1 MICSIISIL
10 FILQGVIYSQDA
22 APSKKSAGN
31 KAEVNSSPDE
41 DASRD
46 IRIPRMYKRLAAA
59 IKSLKLQPDQEGKLT
74 FIISS
79 GNYYDFFDRVPMVY
93 YKKAFVY
100 LTQDRINKI
109 VFEYYQYNMASQV
122 REVKTYTT
130 TAPESDDLKS
140 LAVEYTANTGEKEKF
155 TVAELQKKNS
165 QTDIVSQYFA
175 YYLALVYRLE
185 LYKDKTVNT
194 ESSKIDRTVQ
204 IGD

>member
-1 MICSIISIL
+1 MICSIIVTF

-22 APSKKSAGN
+22 APAKKSAAN
-31 KAEVNSSPDE
+31 RAEVNSSPNE

-46 IRIPRMYKRLAAA
+46 IRIPQMYKRLALA

-74 FIISS
+74 FVISS
-79 GNYYDFFDRVPMVY
+79 GNYYDFIDRVPMVY
-93 YKKAFVY
+93 HKKAFVY
-100 LTQDRINKI
+100 ITQERINKI
-109 VFEYYQYNMASQV
+109 VFEYYLYNMTSQV
-122 REVKTYTT
+122 REVKTYTSMT
-130 TAPESDDLKS
+130 PESEDLKS

-155 TVAELQKKNS
+155 TVAELQKKDS

-185 LYKDKTVNT
+185 LYKDKTIKL

-204 IGD
+204 MGN